1 MSSMS
6 FTLTPYAI
14 FCAISACI
22 AAFVVILAWQRRSA
36 PAGTALVLLMT
47 AVAVWSM
54 GAAFEYA
61 ALGIPAKV
69 FFSKILYIGVLS
81 TPVFFFLFALQYSH
95 LNKWVTKRN
104 IFLLFVIPFITC
116 IMTLTNELHGLIWSG
131 FILISGDQNY
141 LIYEYGFWYWIGVN
155 GYSYILMFVGMT
167 ILIWGATRLPSHSRS
182 QATLVIIATLLPL
195 VVSVLYE
202 ANLISVPG
210 LEPTIFA
217 MVLSGVIF
225 VWAIS
230 YFYLLDLAPLARHT
244 LIETMSDG
252 MLVLD
257 ENYRVI
263 DVNPA
268 VQHLLK
274 LTSSI
279 QLKNKAEEVF
289 KPWPDLLQRLH
300 ETKNER
306 IEIVLNTSHNSFL
319 EIILSPLQDEQGSLI
334 GILLVLRNITDR
346 KRAED
351 EIKIANER
359 LSAQLAKVES
369 LQAILRE
376 QVIRDALTGLFN
388 RRYLDESLGNE
399 LAHAKREGKPVSILM
414 MDIDHFKELNDA
426 YGHKAGDQMLKAISR
441 FLLSGV
447 RQSDMVCRY
456 GGEEF
461 TIIMPGASLEDAK
474 YRAETFVSEFRDL
487 QVFREEQQLKST
499 ISVGVA
505 IFPEHGKTSDE
516 LIQAADTALY
526 MAKKAGRNRV
536 AVKPLVLD
544 QEDISQTD

>member
-1 MSSMS
+1 MYSMS
-6 FTLTPYAI
+6 FTFTPYAI

-22 AAFVVILAWQRRSA
+22 ASFVALLAWQRRSA

-54 GAAFEYA
+54 GMAFEYA
-61 ALGIPAKV
+61 ALGIPAK
-69 FFSKILYIGVLS
+69 
-81 TPVFFFLFALQYSH
+81 VFFFLFALQYSH

-104 IFLLFVIPFITC
+104 IILLFVIPIITYL
-116 IMTLTNELHGLIWSG
+116 MALTNELHGLIWSG
-131 FILISGDQNY
+131 FIPVSGDQN
-141 LIYEYGFWYWIGVN
+141 LLVYEYEFWYWIGVI
-155 GYSYILMFVGMT
+155 GYSYILMFVGMA

-182 QATLVIIATLLPL
+182 QATLVIVATLLPL
-195 VVSVLYE
+195 VVNVLYQ

-230 YFYLLDLAPLARHT
+230 NFYLLDLAPLARHT

-376 QVIRDALTGLFN
+376 QVIRDSLTGLFN

-414 MDIDHFKELNDA
+414 MDIDHFKELNDS

-516 LIQAADTALY
+516 LIRAADTALY

-536 AVKPLVLD
+536 AVMPLVLD
-544 QEDISQTD
+544 QEDISQIN